1 MSILG
6 ENWEFLSEESRIN
19 ENITKFIETSSAV
32 IHSTGLSVVAP
43 NGAGKSTYARKRRD
57 WVDGDDLLEAVI
69 NMGKK
74 TEMSENDMKRADR
87 VTKQAKEKGLWI
99 LTATWYDPKLVDIF
113 VVPREEELKK
123 RLEKKDFPRG
133 FYENNI
139 APYVKKIIRPLAEK
153 HNIPIVEDFNALDL
167 LVTEN
172 IRATKFGYTI
182 E

>member
-1 MSILG
+1 MSKRG
-6 ENWEFLSEESRIN
+6 ETWGFLSEESKID
-19 ENITKFIETSSAV
+19 ENIIDFIKKSNAV
-32 IHSTGLSVVAP
+32 IHSNGMSVVAP
-43 NGAGKSTYARKRRD
+43 NGAGKSTYARKRKD
-57 WVDGDDLLEAVI
+57 WVDGDELLKAAI
-69 NMGKK
+69 SMGKK

-87 VTKQAKEKGLWI
+87 VTKRAKERGLWI

-113 VVPREEELKK
+113 VVPREEALRE

-167 LVTEN
+167 LLKNN
-172 IRATKFGYTI
+172 I
-182 E
+182 